1 MNAAPPLRLAE
12 VSSALQFNYPPEP
25 SRQSP
30 KRELA
35 TTRPQPTGA
44 ALSSGQPSAYVRFRL
59 YRKPALIWVLRAD
72 DVASRAIAFGRSRGQ
87 VFAWMVSRST
97 G

>member
-12 VSSALQFNYPPEP
+12 ASSALQFNYPPEP

-44 ALSSGQPSAYVRFRL
+44 ALSSGQPSAYVPF
-59 YRKPALIWVLRAD
+59 
-72 DVASRAIAFGRSRGQ
+72 
-87 VFAWMVSRST
+87 
-97 G
+97 